1 MRACG
6 HSWCERGPDTR
17 GGSAG
22 LHPGVGG
29 GRQPRVSRV
38 GSRREGLGRAGG
50 RGGARALSLGEKGSR
65 AMCCLLS
72 LPAEEPEFPESS
84 GKLMRVSVRAG
95 GGRTSGCPGALQAR
109 GRRGGPARGVG
120 SGIEVGALVP
130 EPRDGAGPGCLTAAL
145 RRGLGPGR
153 GRGPAT
159 AGSLS
164 WRHGLAMPFT

>member
-22 LHPGVGG
+22 LHPGGGG

-95 GGRTSGCPGALQAR
+95 GGAAPLEAR
-109 GRRGGPARGVG
+109 GDCRPGGGGVAPQEG
-120 SGIEVGALVP
+120 WAVGLRWGPWCQNP
-130 EPRDGAGPGCLTAAL
+130 ETGPVRAA
-145 RRGLGPGR
+145 
-153 GRGPAT
+153 
-159 AGSLS
+159 
-164 WRHGLAMPFT
+164 